1 MSTVITDV
9 PQPTAVLGSLEVPG
23 MLPANA
29 GDVGVDG
36 SLGLR
41 NIQTPQVV
49 YVQTSSRMANGDLL
63 ELFSN
68 DPLIPVAHTFVQP
81 GDLQQARLPLLLPAA
96 SIRPV
101 LIDPLVCR
109 NNLTGE
115 STQTLRLRVDLNM
128 PGGPDPDVTRPGHQG
143 LRFKLPDDV
152 VVNGVSNKRARDGI
166 EVEVLHYPFIAAG
179 DRVLLCWGDQ
189 QVTYSISEKD
199 LRRPIILVVPYEKI
213 LAAGDSERVTVQF
226 QVHGHTG
233 NYSDPSAPWSAVSEV
248 RVFARDDF
256 LYAPFINEADP
267 QTRVIDLA
275 KLEGQSITANVYADP
290 NYFSPNDTLEF
301 FFQGTDAHGNIINH
315 SERRRVD
322 QNNKLFEFPLSHD
335 LVAKLVQGH
344 AKVQYTLHKF
354 VEGITFYSIA
364 DYVTVQG
371 AVEQWPAPYMNEVT
385 PFFAHVQPVPLD
397 GYAYVPYQESWK
409 PTDLITL
416 VWLVPDPESAVEY
429 RFSRSAGERPEHNVL
444 EFHVPGAQA
453 KRFEGRPSVMYYEAT
468 DSRAIPR
475 LLGQS
480 ARKSLLVGE
489 RWAPMAAPVVERVIG
504 HRLDPDLVPDGVWV
518 TIPNPPLNRDI
529 RLHWFGPGN
538 RIEMLVRANTP
549 GEARVR
555 VPAKFVLDNLNHI
568 VKVYWL
574 VNLGGRPQRYSGVTT
589 VRIARRNTVGDENLP
604 N

>member
-1 MSTVITDV
+1 MSTVITDL

-29 GDVGVDG
+29 GDVGIDG

-49 YVQTSSRMANGDLL
+49 YVNTSSRMANGDLL

-96 SIRPV
+96 SIRPQ

-128 PGGPDPDVTRPGHQG
+128 PGGPDPDVTKPGHQG
-143 LRFKLPDDV
+143 LVFKLPADV
-152 VVNGVSNKRARDGI
+152 LVNGVSNRRAREGI
-166 EVEVLHYPFIAAG
+166 EVEVLPYPFIAVG
-179 DRVLLCWGDQ
+179 DRLLLCWGDQ
-189 QVTYSISEKD
+189 QVIHSVDEKD
-199 LRRPIILVVPYEKI
+199 LQRSFILVVPYDTI
-213 LAAGDSERVTVQF
+213 IAAGDSDRLNVQF
-226 QVHGHTG
+226 QVRGHTG
-233 NYSDPSAPWSAVSEV
+233 NYSDPAAPWSAASEV

-256 LYAPFINEADP
+256 LYPAYINEADP

-275 KLEGQSITANVYADP
+275 KLEGKSITANVYADP
-290 NYFSPNDTLEF
+290 NYFSRDDTLEF
-301 FFQGTDAHGNIINH
+301 FFQGTDVHGNLVSH
-315 SERRRVD
+315 SEKRQVD
-322 QNNKLFEFPLSHD
+322 QSNKLFEFSVSHE

-344 AKVQYTLHKF
+344 AKVQYALHKF
-354 VEGITFYSIA
+354 IEDMTFHSIA
-364 DYVTVQG
+364 DYVTIHG
-371 AVEQWPAPYMNEVT
+371 AVAQWPAPYMNEVK
-385 PFFAHVQPVPLD
+385 PFAHLQPMPLD
-397 GYAYVPYQESWK
+397 GYAYVPYQERWK

-416 VWLVPDPESAVEY
+416 VWLVPDPENAVEY
-429 RFSRSAGERPEHNVL
+429 RFSRSAGEHPEHNVL

-453 KRFEGRPSVMYYEAT
+453 RRFEGRPSVMYYEAT
-468 DSRAIPR
+468 DNRATPR

-480 ARKSLLVGE
+480 ARKNLLVGE
-489 RWAPMAAPVVERVIG
+489 RWAPMAAPVVERVIN
-504 HRLDPDLVPDGVWV
+504 HRLDPDQVPDGVWI
-518 TIPNPPLNRDI
+518 TIPNPPLGRDI

-574 VNLGGRPQRYSGVTT
+574 VNLGGTPQRYSGVTT
-589 VRIARRNTVGDENLP
+589 VRIARRNTVGDESLP

>member
-9 PQPTAVLGSLEVPG
+9 PQPTTELGSLEVPG
-23 MLPANA
+23 LFPANA
-29 GDVGVDG
+29 GDVGIDG
-36 SLGLR
+36 GLGLR

-49 YVQTSSRMANGDLL
+49 YVNTSSRMANGDLL

-96 SIRPV
+96 SIRPL

-128 PGGPDPDVTRPGHQG
+128 PGGPDPDVTTPGHQG
-143 LRFKLPDDV
+143 LVFKLPADV
-152 VVNGVSNKRARDGI
+152 LVNGVSNRRAREGI
-166 EVEVLHYPFIAAG
+166 EVEVQPYPFIAVG
-179 DRVLLCWGDQ
+179 DRLLLCWGDQ
-189 QVTYSISEKD
+189 QVIHSVSEKD
-199 LRRPIILVVPYEKI
+199 LQRSMILVVPYDTI
-213 LAAGDSERVTVQF
+213 IAAGDSDRLNVQF
-226 QVHGHTG
+226 QVRGNTG
-233 NYSDPSAPWSAVSEV
+233 NYSDPAAPWSAASEV
-248 RVFARDDF
+248 RVFARNDF
-256 LYAPFINEADP
+256 MYPPFINEANP

-275 KLEGQSITANVYADP
+275 KLEGKSITANVYADP
-290 NYFSPNDTLEF
+290 AYFSPNDTLEF
-301 FFQGTDAHGNIINH
+301 FFQGTDAHGNLVSH
-315 SERRRVD
+315 SEKRRVD
-322 QNNKLFEFPLSHD
+322 QSHKLFEFSVSHE

-344 AKVQYTLHKF
+344 AKIQYTLHKF
-354 VEGITFYSIA
+354 IEGVTLHAIA

-371 AVEQWPAPYMNEVT
+371 AVAQWPAPYMNEVK
-385 PFFAHVQPVPLD
+385 PFAHLQPVPLD
-397 GYAYVPYQESWK
+397 GYAYVPYHESWK

-416 VWLVPDPESAVEY
+416 VWLVPDPENAVEY

-453 KRFEGRPSVMYYEAT
+453 RRFEGRPSVMYYEAT
-468 DSRAIPR
+468 DNRATPR

-480 ARKSLLVGE
+480 ARKNLLVGE
-489 RWAPMAAPVVERVIG
+489 RWAPMTAPVVERVIN
-504 HRLDPDLVPDGVWV
+504 HQLDPDHVPDGVWI
-518 TIPNPPLNRDI
+518 TIPNPPLGRDI

-538 RIEMLVRANTP
+538 RIEMLVRATTP
-549 GEARVR
+549 GATRVR

-574 VNLGGRPQRYSGVTT
+574 VNLGGTPQRYSGVTT
-589 VRIARRNTVGDENLP
+589 VRIARRNTVGDESLP

>member
-9 PQPTAVLGSLEVPG
+9 PQPTAELGSLEVPG
-23 MLPANA
+23 LFPASA
-29 GDVGVDG
+29 GDVGIDG
-36 SLGLR
+36 SMGLR

-49 YVQTSSRMANGDLL
+49 YVHTSSRMANGDLL

-96 SIRPV
+96 SIRPL

-128 PGGPDPDVTRPGHQG
+128 PGGLDPDVTTPGHQG
-143 LRFKLPDDV
+143 LVFKLPADV
-152 VVNGVSNKRARDGI
+152 MVNGVSNKRAREGI
-166 EVEVLHYPFIAAG
+166 EVEVLPYPFIAVG
-179 DRVLLCWGDQ
+179 DRLLLCWGDQ
-189 QVTYSISEKD
+189 QVTHSVSEKD
-199 LRRPIILVVPYEKI
+199 LRRSIILVVPYDTI
-213 LAAGDSERVTVQF
+213 IAAGDSDRLNVQF
-226 QVHGHTG
+226 QVRGHTG
-233 NYSDPSAPWSAVSEV
+233 NDSDPAAPWSAASEA

-275 KLEGQSITANVYADP
+275 KLEGKSITANVYADP

-301 FFQGTDAHGNIINH
+301 FFQGTDAHGNPVTYGEKTRI
-315 SERRRVD
+315 D
-322 QNNKLFEFPLSHD
+322 QSNKLFEFPISHE

-354 VEGITFYSIA
+354 IEGITFHSVA

-371 AVEQWPAPYMNEVT
+371 VVAPWTAPYMNEVQ
-385 PFFAHVQPVPLD
+385 PFAHVQPVPFD

-416 VWLVPDPESAVEY
+416 VWLVPDPEGAVEY

-444 EFHVPGAQA
+444 EFHVPGAQT

-480 ARKSLLVGE
+480 ARKNLLVGE
-489 RWAPMAAPVVERVIG
+489 RWAPMAAPEVERVIG

-518 TIPNPPLNRDI
+518 TLPNPPLGRDI

-538 RIEMLVRANTP
+538 RIEMLVRANAP
-549 GEARVR
+549 GEARVK
-555 VPAKFVLDNLNHI
+555 VPAKFVLDNLNRI

-574 VNLGGRPQRYSGVTT
+574 VNLGGTPQRYSGVTT
-589 VRIARRNTVGDENLP
+589 VRIARRHTVDDENLP